1 MLFDDWREHF
11 LELIGRRVVGV
22 LAELLDASGEGGV
35 RNDRRD
41 CFHGAI
47 DAAGLDGGAH
57 AVDIEFA
64 FDERLK
70 AFTMIVVERLD
81 GRGQLFVGGGLDRA
95 VEETQRLHAVLDV
108 IHGQRRY
115 R

>member
-1 MLFDDWREHF
+1 
-11 LELIGRRVVGV
+11 
-22 LAELLDASGEGGV
+22 
-35 RNDRRD
+35 
-41 CFHGAI
+41 
-47 DAAGLDGGAH
+47 
-57 AVDIEFA
+57 
-64 FDERLK
+64 
-70 AFTMIVVERLD
+70 MIVVERLD